1 VVRCVPRGR
10 TRQASIA
17 VVMTLTASLLG
28 AGFASPS
35 LARPS
40 ADRDHHLQHQKNRIE
55 NRIENRKLDLDEIS
69 TALIRA
75 KGRVDSAVVD
85 LGAAR
90 TVLAGV
96 REQVRQAE
104 VYDQQMQEALAQAI
118 LRLGDARD
126 DLAAGQQSVG
136 EQRQALTEYAV
147 TSYQSGETTAL
158 NLDIAFESA
167 TPEEALDQMQAA
179 TTVVDKQTVSVQN
192 LEAQQV
198 LLRLTEQ
205 RVEDTT
211 DEVATRRTE
220 AAESLQTKQGLEQQ
234 AEVAAEQVATRVQEL
249 RTSKQQIQTAK
260 QRENE
265 RLGKLNK
272 ERDRVE
278 TMLRKIA
285 EARERRAQL
294 REQRAQARADRRE
307 RLARIAAKR
316 EHREH
321 RAPPP
326 PAVVSKSSS
335 STSSDSGAFLEYPV
349 HNTYITSP
357 YGMRM
362 HPILHVY
369 KLHDGTDFHA
379 DCGSP
384 VYAAAPGRILSEY
397 YNSGYGNR
405 IIIDHGYVRGVSLS
419 TSYNHMTSFVAGP
432 GQYVRRGQ
440 LLGYSGTTGYSTG
453 CHMHFMVYVNGYTV
467 DPLRW
472 L

>member
-1 VVRCVPRGR
+1 MVRCFPRGSA
-10 TRQASIA
+10 RQASIA
-17 VVMTLTASLLG
+17 VVMTLTVSLLG

-35 LARPS
+35 LARAS
-40 ADRDHHLQHQKNRIE
+40 SHDDHHLTHEKNRLDNRIE
-55 NRIENRKLDLDEIS
+55 SRTLDLDEIS
-69 TALIRA
+69 TSLIRA
-75 KGRVDSAVVD
+75 KSRVDSAVID
-85 LGAAR
+85 LSAAR

-104 VYDQQMQEALAQAI
+104 IYDQQMQEALAQAI
-118 LRLGDARD
+118 LRLEDARE

-136 EQRQALTEYAV
+136 EQRQALTDYAV

-158 NLDIAFESA
+158 NLDIAFDSE

-179 TTVVDKQTVSVQN
+179 STVVDKQTVAVQK

-205 RVEDTT
+205 RVEDTK
-211 DEVATRRTE
+211 DEVATRRIE
-220 AAESLQTKQGLEQQ
+220 AAESLETKQGLEQQ

-249 RTSKQQIQTAK
+249 RTSKQQIQAAK
-260 QRENE
+260 QREIE
-265 RLGKLNK
+265 RLGKLKK

-278 TMLRKIA
+278 TLLRKIA
-285 EARERRAQL
+285 EARERRA
-294 REQRAQARADRRE
+294 ERRE
-307 RLARIAAKR
+307 RRAEARAERRERAARLAAKR
-316 EHREH
+316 EHR
-321 RAPPP
+321 APPEP
-326 PAVVSKSSS
+326 TVVSKSSP
-335 STSSDSGAFLEYPV
+335 TSNDSGAFLDYPV

-369 KLHDGTDFHA
+369 KLHDGTDFSA
-379 DCGSP
+379 GCGSP

-397 YNSGYGNR
+397 YNAGYGNR

-419 TSYNHMTSFVAGP
+419 TSYNHLTSFVAGA

-440 LLGYSGTTGYSTG
+440 LIGYAGTTGYSTG
-453 CHMHFMVYVNGYTV
+453 CHLHFMVYVNGYTS
-467 DPLRW
+467 DPVRW